1 MKEVIFKNKVN
12 QEFFFIQYL
21 IERECVIVTYNWF
34 AQQHF
39 GEKKKSSSFKIR
51 FFYSLLW
58 DHFEIDHVYCVD
70 NWSSF
75 DATRKSFLIIL
86 PQTER

>member
-1 MKEVIFKNKVN
+1 MCNRN
-12 QEFFFIQYL
+12 IQL
-21 IERECVIVTYNWF
+21 VRTTAF
-34 AQQHF
+34 RRK
-39 GEKKKSSSFKIR
+39 KKKSSSFKIR

-58 DHFEIDHVYCVD
+58 DHFEINHVYCVD